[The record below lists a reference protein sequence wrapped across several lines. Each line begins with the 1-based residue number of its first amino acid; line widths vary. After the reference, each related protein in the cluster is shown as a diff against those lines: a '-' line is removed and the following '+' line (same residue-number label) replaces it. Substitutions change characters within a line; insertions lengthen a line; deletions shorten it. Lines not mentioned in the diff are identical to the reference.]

1 MKAEILSIGTE
12 LLLGQITDTNAQ
24 WLAEQLPAL
33 GIDLFFISQVGDN
46 RGRVVETL
54 RKAWERSDFII
65 CTGGLGP
72 TDDDL
77 TREAISDLMGEEMVV
92 QYNYAETLREYFNKR
107 GVIMPEKNI
116 KQATLIASAQFLEN
130 PIGTAP
136 GWWVQKGEKII
147 VAMPGVPH
155 EMKQMWETQARTR
168 LKPLLPGG
176 IIVSKTL
183 KVLGKGESVV
193 EEMVKELISSNNPT
207 MATYAKP
214 DGVHLRI
221 TAKAADEETAR
232 SYIFE
237 AEMKSRNLLG
247 TLIYGEDSE
256 TIEGVVGE
264 MLTDRN
270 FTLAVMESGTGG
282 TVSALLSEAP
292 NSVQFFRG
300 GMVSQQRSM
309 LAGWGVDSNMV
320 ETYGIMSKEVAEA
333 MASAA
338 RHQMGA
344 EAGLAVCASPGP
356 GEFEGKPGGHIIIAV
371 DLDGSLKSSD
381 LYYRTKPA
389 EVKRLSA
396 VLSLNL
402 LRHALLK

>member
-46 RGRVVETL
+46 RGRLVETL

-72 TDDDL
+72 TEDDL
-77 TREAISDLMGEEMVV
+77 TREAISDLLGEEMVV
-92 QYNYAETLREYFNKR
+92 QPKHAELLREFFSKR

-193 EEMVKELISSNNPT
+193 EEIVKELISSSNPT

-232 SYIFE
+232 SFIFE

-309 LAGWGVDSNMV
+309 LAGWGVDSNML

-338 RHQMGA
+338 RNKMGA

-371 DLDGSLKSSD
+371 DLDGTLKSTD